1 MSKMLAPKVLTLG
14 ELAVGDIASVVF
26 SVTEEDMITFAE
38 LSGDRSRIHHDSKFA
53 RKNGFKAPVVYG
65 ALSVA
70 HLSFLVGMHLPG
82 DLGCATSWKID
93 FHEALYVSEEATIS
107 AKIVHIS
114 KALRVLSLEFE
125 IKSESRLIA
134 QGTAEAKLLIP

>member
-1 MSKMLAPKVLTLG
+1 MRGTSKMSTPKVLTLS
-14 ELAVGDIASVVF
+14 ELVVGDTASVSF

-38 LSGDRSRIHHDSKFA
+38 LSGDRSRIHHDAIFA
-53 RKNGFKAPVVYG
+53 RKNGFKATVVYG
-65 ALSVA
+65 ALSIA

-93 FHEALYVSEEATIS
+93 FHEALYVREEATIS

-114 KALRVLSLEFE
+114 QALRVLTLEF
-125 IKSESRLIA
+125 
-134 QGTAEAKLLIP
+134 